1 MADGTPVTYED
12 LTEELKKKYDEVKA
26 ILEAD
31 LIGSFHRTRS
41 HGIRWKGFSQGAL
54 DGVDLSAPSK
64 ERTRAQLCV
73 GSELEKQAWL
83 AKYATPANLQ
93 SSTPAAST
101 ADQISTILRDQ
112 FGMVPKRRTIGY
124 SKPYPN
130 EYELIPLPPKYRL
143 PDFSKFNGSDGSS
156 SIEHVSRYLAQ
167 LGTISAADELR
178 VRFFAQSLTG
188 SAFGWYTS
196 LPPDSIRTW
205 KQLEEQF
212 HMQYHSEAS
221 EAGIAD
227 LAQVRQKR
235 GETVA
240 EYVQR
245 FRLVRNRC
253 YSARV
258 TEKEAVELAVV
269 GLASPIKDMASQADY
284 PSLAHMVQ
292 KLSIYEQRHP
302 DLYQDKF
309 KRAVVLVEAD
319 EDEGSA
325 GDQEVA
331 VTEWTRGATPVSC
344 KWVKPP
350 GEAVKIPEGLKIPTV
365 QELNGKPYCKW
376 HNSFSHTT
384 NDCRVWRQQIQMV
397 IEQGRLIF
405 NQYAMKVD
413 THPFP
418 AVNMVEYTY
427 PGGCQ
432 PRFSFNINMVGPGH
446 HSGKDGDEGSCSRSK
461 DTEEAVP
468 RDRLRHDGKR
478 YITEGEVR
486 NVRYQRPLSDHL
498 LNKYVSQYD
507 QRRRPNDDDERD
519 RLARDAR
526 RRRRHDRDEER
537 YERHA
542 KERLREQDDED
553 RHWDCPFFRHCWDS
567 GMSRLPIGNCP
578 ECRQKRKDA
587 ANVSVFKRLGP
598 LPPRNKHAESP
609 RVEDLEDLEDD
620 DEEEEDMYHRP
631 RWCPD
636 GLSRSQKHRVQR
648 LRGLEEAERLY
659 LHTLRKARPD
669 LAAKIQRTL
678 DEEGR
683 PQKMEWRPKQRKA
696 NDETS
701 AGTNMVFILPTEFS
715 APGLDEA
722 PVAQLDCGPRP
733 VIFKKPRERSY
744 RHLKALYLR
753 GRKTIPTTFF
763 IVDSKSTYVVL
774 LGRDWIHA
782 NCCIPSTMHQCIIQW
797 DGDEVEVVHAD
808 DSTAG
813 MNAWETAGQEP
824 LSGINLDDC
833 ERIDVT
839 KDGVR
844 LVLSTG
850 LTV

>member
-1 MADGTPVTYED
+1 
-12 LTEELKKKYDEVKA
+12 
-26 ILEAD
+26 
-31 LIGSFHRTRS
+31 
-41 HGIRWKGFSQGAL
+41 
-54 DGVDLSAPSK
+54 
-64 ERTRAQLCV
+64 
-73 GSELEKQAWL
+73 
-83 AKYATPANLQ
+83 
-93 SSTPAAST
+93 
-101 ADQISTILRDQ
+101 
-112 FGMVPKRRTIGY
+112 MVPKRRTIGY

-156 SIEHVSRYLAQ
+156 SIEH
-167 LGTISAADELR
+167 
-178 VRFFAQSLTG
+178 SLTG

-235 GETVA
+235 GETVS

-245 FRLVRNRC
+245 FRTVRNRC

-269 GLASPIKDMASQADY
+269 GLASSIKDVASQADY

-292 KLSIYEQRHP
+292 KLSVYEQRHP
-302 DLYQDKF
+302 DVYQDKF

-331 VTEWTRGATPVSC
+331 VAEWTRGASPVSC
-344 KWVKPP
+344 KWVKPQGP
-350 GEAVKIPEGLKIPTV
+350 PRGFDFDVTKAEQIFDLLLKEKQLKVPEGHKIPTV

-376 HNSFSHTT
+376 HNTFTHAT
-384 NDCRVWRQQIQMV
+384 NDCRVWRQQVQMA

-405 NQYAMKVD
+405 SQYAMKVD

-418 AVNMVEYTY
+418 AVNMVECTY

-432 PRFSFNINMVGPGH
+432 PGFSFNINMVGPGH
-446 HSGKDGDEGSCSRSK
+446 HSG
-461 DTEEAVP
+461 
-468 RDRLRHDGKR
+468 
-478 YITEGEVR
+478 
-486 NVRYQRPLSDHL
+486 
-498 LNKYVSQYD
+498 
-507 QRRRPNDDDERD
+507 
-519 RLARDAR
+519 
-526 RRRRHDRDEER
+526 
-537 YERHA
+537 
-542 KERLREQDDED
+542 
-553 RHWDCPFFRHCWDS
+553 
-567 GMSRLPIGNCP
+567 MSRLPTIGNCP
-578 ECRQKRKDA
+578 ECRQKKKDA

-598 LPPRNKHAESP
+598 LPPRNKHAESS

-620 DEEEEDMYHRP
+620 DEEEEDKYHRP

-636 GLSRSQKHRVQR
+636 GLSRSQKRRVQR

-683 PQKMEWRPKQRKA
+683 PQRKEWRPRQKKA
-696 NDETS
+696 DDETS
-701 AGTNMVFILPTEFS
+701 AGTNMVFILPAEFC

-733 VIFKKPRERSY
+733 VIFEKPRERSY

-753 GRKTIPTTFF
+753 GYINGQPVNKMLVDTGAAVNIMPYSMLRRLGRSSSDLIKTNVTLSDFNGQASDAQGVLNVDLTVGRKTIPTTFF
-763 IVDSKSTYVVL
+763 IVDSKSTYAVL

-782 NCCIPSTMHQCIIQW
+782 NCCIPSTMHQCLIQW

-808 DSTAG
+808 DSAEISTAG
-813 MNAWETAGQEP
+813 MNVWETTGQEP